1 MTLKYI
7 YKSRI
12 SNMDNPSIQTPL
24 HIFFD
29 LDGTLIDSSPDL
41 ANSINAILKKHKLP
55 IHSLA
60 AVKSF
65 IGNGSLNL
73 MKRSLGPEREE
84 LAPALHQEFLAHYQE
99 NCVKETHFYPGVFE
113 LFQRPFSASL
123 ITNKPEAPTL
133 KILNHFGLA
142 QRFDFIFC
150 GDTALERKPSPHSL
164 QVVLQK
170 CQIQASSALMVGD
183 DLPDIGAA
191 KAAGVPVVALLGGF
205 GNPKELLDAQADY
218 YATDFAHFSRLLVL

>member
-1 MTLKYI
+1 MNLA
-7 YKSRI
+7 
-12 SNMDNPSIQTPL
+12 SIQKPL

-41 ANSINAILKKHKLP
+41 ANSINTILRKHHLP
-55 IHSLA
+55 THSLA

-73 MKRSLGPEREE
+73 MKRSLGSEREE

-99 NCVKETHFYPGVFE
+99 NCVNETHLYPGVLE

-133 KILNHFGLA
+133 KILRHFGLA

-150 GDTALERKPSPHSL
+150 GDTAVERKPSPHSL

-170 CQIQASSALMVGD
+170 NQIQASSALMVGD

-191 KAAGVPVVALLGGF
+191 KAAGVPVIALLGGF
-205 GNPKELLDAQADY
+205 GDSKELLDAQADY
-218 YATDFAHFSRLLVL
+218 YADDFVDFSRLLVL